1 MKYLNYIFFFMT
13 LCCCSTDGNQLHFG
27 REVKLFSME
36 DFNAITVESEKHYFD
51 SLIRPGHIGL
61 TKDYIVVS
69 DRATPTHLH
78 LIQKS
83 DMNYLGGFGQRG
95 DGPQE
100 FLSFS
105 GFKRSPSK
113 EQLTIYSTNDKKII
127 WYNLPSGLS
136 ADQIN
141 DIQPDS
147 VYRLSDINT
156 ESTYF
161 NYLDDSTLIS
171 KERTTANKFIVI
183 SGTSGEVVQN
193 FDTWDGMLERADVP
207 YSVVASVFQSDI
219 AVDAS
224 GTYFGHAPVLWDLIE
239 VKNLL
244 TGKWLRLLGPDKLE
258 HQFEI
263 DASPGYPMHLWNPEE
278 NSIGYIS
285 LSLGAEYIFALYSG
299 MEAVG
304 AHGTKVLVFDY
315 NGTPLNAFQLDIPAT
330 RMAVD
335 EEKTTIYLIY
345 NQGDTVGIAS
355 FDYELP

>member
-1 MKYLNYIFFFMT
+1 
-13 LCCCSTDGNQLHFG
+13 
-27 REVKLFSME
+27 ME
-36 DFNAITVESEKHYFD
+36 DFNSITIESEKHYFD

-61 TKDYIVVS
+61 TNDYIVVS

-83 DMNYLGGFGQRG
+83 EMTYLGGFGQRG

-105 GFKRSPSK
+105 GFKQSFIK
-113 EQLTIYSTNDKKII
+113 EELRIYSTNDKKII

-136 ADQIN
+136 ADQLN
-141 DIQPDS
+141 DIRPDT

-161 NYLDDSTLIS
+161 NYLNDSTLIS
-171 KERTTANKFIVI
+171 KERTTANKFIAI
-183 SGTSGEVVQN
+183 SGNSGEIVQK
-193 FDTWDGMLERADVP
+193 FDTWDGMLERTDVP

-219 AVDAS
+219 SVDPT
-224 GTYFGHAPVLWDLIE
+224 GTYFGHAPVFWDLIE
-239 VKNLL
+239 IKNLL
-244 TGKWLRLLGPDKLE
+244 KGKWLRLVGPDKLE
-258 HQFEI
+258 HKFKI

-278 NSIGYIS
+278 NYIGYVD
-285 LSLGAEYIFALYSG
+285 LSLGAEYVFALYSG
-299 MEAVG
+299 MGATG

-315 NGTPLNAFQLDIPAT
+315 EGTAINAFQLDIPAI

-335 EEKTTIYLIY
+335 EESNTIYLVFTK
-345 NQGDTVGIAS
+345 DDRVGIAS
-355 FDYELP
+355 FEYKLP